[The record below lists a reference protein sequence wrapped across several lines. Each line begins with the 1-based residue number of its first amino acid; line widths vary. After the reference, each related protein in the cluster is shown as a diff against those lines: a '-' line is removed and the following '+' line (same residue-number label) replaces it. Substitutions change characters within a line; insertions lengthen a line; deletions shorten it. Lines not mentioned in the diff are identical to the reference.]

1 MGILESS
8 AFSRIIRVSWAFEKG
23 NLRDWPHWTHLLPP
37 LALRRAKKPYLLMA
51 GTISVSMSTFR
62 SNFKVKHSLLGS

>member
-37 LALRRAKKPYLLMA
+37 LALRRAKKPYLLMGEKPETKEEA
-51 GTISVSMSTFR
+51 TNPSVA
-62 SNFKVKHSLLGS
+62 